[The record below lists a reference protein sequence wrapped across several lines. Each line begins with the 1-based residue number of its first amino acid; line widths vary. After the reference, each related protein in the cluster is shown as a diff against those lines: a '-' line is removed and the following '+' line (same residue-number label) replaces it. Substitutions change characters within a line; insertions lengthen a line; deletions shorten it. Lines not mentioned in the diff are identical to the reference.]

1 MQRSIADRI
10 SRSLSRRIRTP
21 LCKMVNNMTFM
32 QFARTQMFK
41 PNVAPFTY
49 SMMFTFCLLG
59 SLSLGGTKEARA
71 ASKYLNPPK
80 H

>member
-1 MQRSIADRI
+1 
-10 SRSLSRRIRTP
+10 
-21 LCKMVNNMTFM
+21 MVNNMTFM